1 MPNSKSVVAG
11 GSAANGGLSANTSPL
26 AAGSS
31 PANGDIS
38 PSLEKMKQ
46 NEQQFEHGQGAHE
59 RQERMKA
66 AVRMIMTPTI
76 GVSGK
81 C

>member
-1 MPNSKSVVAG
+1 
-11 GSAANGGLSANTSPL
+11 
-26 AAGSS
+26 
-31 PANGDIS
+31 
-38 PSLEKMKQ
+38 MKQ